1 MAGYKKISV
10 GNKKSVIFAKP
21 KFNKQMQHLKYIL
34 LFLLFV
40 IMVFIGYLYISAH
53 SEEERTYY
61 FPQIDVYMKVYKP
74 IFRDY
79 GYVTFCKDSIFS
91 FSENSDFIRIY
102 KSEISTV
109 NFIFNPMD
117 NKNIYVIDRWNN
129 TKINQVNFDIK
140 KIDKKDTTFFEQEFI
155 AGIKTQ
161 ILKSQYF
168 EIFIEGYLQSV
179 FYVDYNISESPL
191 RANPISSD

>member
-1 MAGYKKISV
+1 
-10 GNKKSVIFAKP
+10 
-21 KFNKQMQHLKYIL
+21 MQHLKYIL
-34 LFLLFV
+34 LFFLPLFV
-40 IMVFIGYLYISAH
+40 IMVFIGYLYTSAH

-79 GYVTFCKDSIFS
+79 GYVTFSKDSIFS

-102 KSEISTV
+102 KSEISMV
-109 NFIFNPMD
+109 NFIFNPLD
-117 NKNIYVIDRWNN
+117 NKKIYVIDRWNN

-140 KIDKKDTTFFEQEFI
+140 KIDKKDTTFFEQELI
-155 AGIKTQ
+155 AGLKTQ

-179 FYVDYNISESPL
+179 FYVDYNISVNPL
-191 RANPISSD
+191 RAKPISSDYIMLP